1 MAGAALGGLLLLAA
15 LPPAAANPPP
25 PDVPNPFYY
34 DWHRLR
40 VGGLVVA
47 AVLCVLGVIVLFSS
61 KCKCGSKG
69 SHRHRPPPE
78 MSHLVTAGAA
88 STC

>member
-1 MAGAALGGLLLLAA
+1 MACAALGGLLLLAV
-15 LPPAAANPPP
+15 LPPATADAAP
-25 PDVPNPFYY
+25 PDVTDPFYY

-40 VGGLVVA
+40 MAGLVVA

-69 SHRHRPPPE
+69 SRRRPPPE
-78 MSHLVTAGAA
+78 TSHLVTAGAA
-88 STC
+88 SAC